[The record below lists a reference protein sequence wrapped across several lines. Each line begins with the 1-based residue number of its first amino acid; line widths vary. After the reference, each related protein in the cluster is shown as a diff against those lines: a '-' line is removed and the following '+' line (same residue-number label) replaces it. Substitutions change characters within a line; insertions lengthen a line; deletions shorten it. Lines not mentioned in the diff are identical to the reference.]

1 MSDMEKRLMQFLEH
15 SPNDAMALLSLA
27 NIRKRQGK
35 ADEAAQLLERAVAA
49 EPEYRSAHALLG
61 EVLETRGDIDRARQS
76 YERAYEL
83 ARIDGDETMQ
93 AEMQERLA
101 GMEEDI

>member
-1 MSDMEKRLMQFLEH
+1 MSEMEKRLLQFLEH

-27 NIRKRQGK
+27 NIRKRQDRT
-35 ADEAAQLLERAVAA
+35 DEAERLLERAVAA
-49 EPEYRSAHALLG
+49 EPSYRSAHALLG
-61 EVLETRGDIDRARQS
+61 ELLETRGDIDRARQS

-83 ARIDGDETMQ
+83 ARIEGDETMQ

-101 GMEEDI
+101 GLDEEI

>member
-1 MSDMEKRLMQFLEH
+1 MSDMEKRLMQFLDE

-35 ADEAAQLLERAVAA
+35 AEEAERLLARAVAA

-61 EVLETRGDIDRARQS
+61 ELLETRGDIDRARES

-93 AEMQERLA
+93 AEMRERLA
-101 GMEEDI
+101 ALDEDI

>member
-1 MSDMEKRLMQFLEH
+1 MSDMEKRLMQFLDEN
-15 SPNDAMALLSLA
+15 PNDAMALLSLA

-35 ADEAAQLLERAVAA
+35 TDEAARLLERAVAA
-49 EPEYRSAHALLG
+49 EPEYRSARALLG
-61 EVLETRGDIDRARQS
+61 ELLETRADIDRARES

-101 GMEEDI
+101 ALDADI